1 MRENDTETIDVDTW
15 QARATMCEL
24 LAFSLRYPDQETV
37 EALASGEWVDAAR
50 ELAGALAIALP
61 EDFASGLPGGPSEE
75 AGSGSSSTDADELL
89 HALRA
94 EATRLFVGAAEP
106 IVSPYE
112 GVWAALDDGVQPLLF
127 VNPKSMEVER
137 FCRACGLGRPEGA
150 NEPLDHVATEWELLQ
165 YLALEASGAVAREG
179 DGRAHEDF
187 PGGSPAAA
195 YEAFLSDH
203 ASVWMPRFAEKV
215 IEETRQ
221 PFYRSA
227 AQLLA
232 AFFA

>member
-1 MRENDTETIDVDTW
+1 M
-15 QARATMCEL
+15 
-24 LAFSLRYPDQETV
+24 
-37 EALASGEWVDAAR
+37 
-50 ELAGALAIALP
+50 
-61 EDFASGLPGGPSEE
+61 
-75 AGSGSSSTDADELL
+75 
-89 HALRA
+89 
-94 EATRLFVGAAEP
+94 FVGAAEP

-127 VNPKSMEVER
+127 VNPRSMEVER
-137 FCRACGLGRPEGA
+137 FCRACGLGRPEGT

-179 DGRAHEDF
+179 DGRADEDF
-187 PGGSPAAA
+187 PGGSPSAA

>member
-1 MRENDTETIDVDTW
+1 MVDDMNGGE
-15 QARATMCEL
+15 ARAAAWEL
-24 LAFSLRYPDQETV
+24 AAFSFRYPTEELA
-37 EALASGEWVDAAR
+37 EAVTSGEWTDAAR
-50 ELAGALAIALP
+50 EVAEALGLELP
-61 EDFASGLPGGPSEE
+61 ESFG
-75 AGSGSSSTDADELL
+75 AGDAESVQDLK
-89 HALRA
+89 ALRV
-94 EATRLFVGAAEP
+94 EATRLFVGSPQPA
-106 IVSPYE
+106 VSPYE
-112 GVWAALDDGVQPLLF
+112 GVWRAQEEGVQALLF
-127 VNPKSMEVER
+127 VNPHSMAVER
-137 FCRACGLGRPEGA
+137 FMKSCGLARPEGT

-179 DGRAHEDF
+179 DGRADEDF